1 MHSKIGEIKEGI
13 ISGIQ
18 PYGAFVQLDT
28 GEKGL
33 IHISEISKGY
43 VKDVT
48 QYLHVGER
56 VRVKILDY
64 DLIYNQ
70 CRLSLK
76 AVQSTTRIRH
86 KTTRE
91 MKVPKMEI
99 GFKTLEENLDEWI
112 RLQNQDDSE

>member
-1 MHSKIGEIKEGI
+1 MHSKVGEIKEGV

-18 PYGAFVQLDT
+18 PYGAFVQLDS

-43 VKDVT
+43 VKDVA

-64 DLIYNQ
+64 DISLNQ

-76 AVQSTTRIRH
+76 ALQSTTRSRH
-86 KTTRE
+86 KTVRE
-91 MKVPKMEI
+91 LKIPKMEI
-99 GFKTLEENLDEWI
+99 GFKTLEAHLDEWI
-112 RLQNQDDSE
+112 QLQNRED

>member
-1 MHSKIGEIKEGI
+1 MHSKIGEIKEGV

-18 PYGAFVQLDT
+18 PYGAFVQLET

-48 QYLHVGER
+48 QYLHIGER

-64 DLIYNQ
+64 DSTFHH

-76 AVQSTTRIRH
+76 ALQSTTRTRH

-99 GFKTLEENLDEWI
+99 GFKTLEDHLDEWI
-112 RLQNQDDSE
+112 QIQNRED

>member
-1 MHSKIGEIKEGI
+1 MHSKVGEIKEGC

-43 VKDVT
+43 VKDVA
-48 QYLHVGER
+48 QFLHVGER

-64 DLIYNQ
+64 DVVTHQ

-76 AVQSTTRIRH
+76 ALRSNRSRH
-86 KTTRE
+86 KNSFE
-91 MKVPKMEI
+91 AKVPKMVI
-99 GFKTLEENLDEWI
+99 GFKTLEDHLDEWI
-112 RLQNQDDSE
+112 KQQNKEG

>member
-18 PYGAFVQLDT
+18 PYGAFVLLDS

-48 QYLHVGER
+48 QYLHIGER

-64 DLIYNQ
+64 DTTFHHA
-70 CRLSLK
+70 RLSLK
-76 AVQSTTRIRH
+76 ALQSTTRTKH

-99 GFKTLEENLDEWI
+99 GFKTLEEHLDEWI
-112 RLQNQDDSE
+112 EQQNLEDY